1 MSTNAYWLDEKTQ
14 LTINKKSVAYG
25 EEIPEDMLRKIDPK
39 SLEIFQKNGQI
50 GSSMPKPGRLPGQA
64 EYMRQIETL
73 EKTVKSQSKQAAQAA
88 GLKEELDATKKTL
101 GEMVKTKDGQMN
113 GLKIEN
119 GGLRE
124 QIEDKDKEIKTLKK
138 TDADVEQLKETMKV
152 LSGTVDEKVAE
163 IKTLTESNT
172 TANAEIKKLTVDL
185 AKKKG

>member
-88 GLKEELDATKKTL
+88 GLVQAGGAGSDRENVRIHDPSEHF
-101 GEMVKTKDGQMN
+101 GQ
-113 GLKIEN
+113 
-119 GGLRE
+119 
-124 QIEDKDKEIKTLKK
+124 Q
-138 TDADVEQLKETMKV
+138 
-152 LSGTVDEKVAE
+152 
-163 IKTLTESNT
+163 
-172 TANAEIKKLTVDL
+172 
-185 AKKKG
+185 